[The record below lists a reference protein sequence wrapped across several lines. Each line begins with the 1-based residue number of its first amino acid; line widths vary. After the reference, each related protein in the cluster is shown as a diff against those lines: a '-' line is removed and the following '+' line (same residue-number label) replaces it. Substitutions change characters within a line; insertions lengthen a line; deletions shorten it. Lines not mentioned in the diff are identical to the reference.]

1 MPLSDFDT
9 QIQCEEYYD
18 EPDYWNADYSHIPI
32 DEWESDHFDPDV
44 VWDDDDE
51 DESDAT
57 WYHDLDPWGE
67 EDDEEWV
74 RSDGSTGPAG
84 EAFLASLTPE
94 DFV

>member
-32 DEWESDHFDPDV
+32 DEWESDHFDPDYDPDV

-51 DESDAT
+51 GD
-57 WYHDLDPWGE
+57 WVHDIEE
-67 EDDEEWV
+67 EDDESWV
-74 RSDGSTGPAG
+74 RHDGSTGPAG